1 MYARRR
7 APASYEAVAHRG
19 GRALML
25 CPTHGAICQ
34 ITALTGTTWRPRPPQ
49 GIGTMNEH
57 AKVMAPGDAATSSF
71 ELHEATI
78 DQMHAAIKA
87 GEITVVQ
94 IVQHYIDRA
103 RAYNGVASML
113 VTEDGAPVPDVPGTV
128 RATHAL
134 AFPTETVKIS
144 DVLPDYDKYKGKPIE
159 FGRMETTASDP
170 SVYQQYGMIVGKPD
184 AGQVNALATLNIRGE
199 RSVTCKGDFDRH
211 PDDGPLPEGAPAAAE
226 ILRHYPDAL
235 EMAAALDAEWGTNP
249 DLEKM
254 PLYGVVF
261 SFKDPFDCKD
271 MRSTGAGDANYD
283 VDFPAEDHI
292 LVAQIRKKGGIIFA
306 KAINTEY
313 NGRAGDPGG
322 RNTPD
327 KVLPSVLG
335 YQRSSW
341 GGNPSNPYDT
351 TRAASLGSSSGSGV
365 SVSANLCMISLGEET
380 RASCRGPSNHNSIA
394 LILPHK
400 AMIGFDGGA
409 IGADIYCDRTGIHAR
424 KIADAAKV
432 LDALKDENEGYYDP
446 RDPFTTVPRSSV
458 LSTPYLSHAK
468 GSGEKGA
475 LKGVRLGV
483 VRESMITAG
492 SKAAEPVT
500 QAAAKELKA
509 VMKDHLGATLVE
521 STDPRWTRDPEV
533 EVMTVDFRK
542 ALARLVPVF
551 MPDLMFRLKADGTP
565 LFKEFAD
572 AIQPTE
578 FLPGKIFGSGSM
590 KPIDYFVAMA
600 DGNIEPPSNLDI
612 ATVQQQ
618 ELATTFRY
626 HLPQYLTR
634 RARDWEKKGITETLI
649 NFEEMNKRSKF
660 WGDDQRAA
668 FMNWQE
674 TDDPRNPLDGRQ
686 GVNERIM
693 LRELLRRTDMMVI
706 LENKLDCFV
715 RLHTPLPPAKIG
727 GANEPG
733 TIQNLRLE
741 SFFGPNGGLSEVL
754 IPAGFVR
761 TVYDPVFKLNAE
773 GTAYVPTLSDVPTE
787 LPAPG
792 LPFSF
797 TFRAEPGKEDILLK
811 VASSYENASKRRVPP
826 PAFGPIPMRK

>member
-1 MYARRR
+1 
-7 APASYEAVAHRG
+7 
-19 GRALML
+19 
-25 CPTHGAICQ
+25 
-34 ITALTGTTWRPRPPQ
+34 
-49 GIGTMNEH
+49 
-57 AKVMAPGDAATSSF
+57 
-71 ELHEATI
+71 
-78 DQMHAAIKA
+78 MHAAIVA
-87 GEITVVQ
+87 GEITCVQ

-103 RAYNGVASML
+103 RAFNGVASML
-113 VTEDGAPVPDVPGTV
+113 VTEDGAPVPELPGTV
-128 RATHAL
+128 RATAPL
-134 AFPTETVKIS
+134 KFPTQTVKAS
-144 DVLPDYDKYKGKPIE
+144 DILPDLDKYQGPPLE

-170 SVYQQYGMIVGKPD
+170 TVYQQYGMLVGIPN
-184 AGQVNALATLNIRGE
+184 AGQVNGIGTLNIRGE
-199 RSVTCKGDFDRH
+199 RSVTCRGDFDLH
-211 PDDGPLPEGAPAAAE
+211 PSKGPLPAGAPAVAE
-226 ILRHYPDAL
+226 IFRHYPDAL
-235 EMAAALDAEWGTNP
+235 EQAALLDAEYGTNP
-249 DLEKM
+249 DLEKL
-254 PLYGVVF
+254 PLYGVCF

-271 MRSTGAGDANYD
+271 MRSTGGGDAAYD
-283 VDFPAEDHI
+283 MDAPAKDHVLVD
-292 LVAQIRKKGGIIFA
+292 QIRKKGGIIFC

-322 RNTPD
+322 RHRPD
-327 KVLPSVLG
+327 KILPSVLG

-365 SVSANLCMISLGEET
+365 TVSANFCMISLGEET

-432 LDALKDENEGYYDP
+432 LDALKDPEQGYYDP

-458 LSTPYLSHAK
+458 LATPYLSHAK
-468 GSGEKGA
+468 GSGAAGA
-475 LKGVRLGV
+475 LTGIRLGV
-483 VRESMITAG
+483 IRESMITAG
-492 SKAAEPVT
+492 SKAAEPIA
-500 QAAAKELKA
+500 QAAVKEINTIL
-509 VMKDHLGATLVE
+509 KDHLGATLVE
-521 STDPRWTRDPEV
+521 SQDRRWTPDGSIEQ
-533 EVMTVDFRK
+533 MKVDFRK

-551 MPDLMFRLKADGTP
+551 MPDLMFRLTPQGEP
-565 LFKEFAD
+565 LFKEFAE

-578 FLPGKIFGSGSM
+578 FMPGKVFGSGTM

-600 DGNIEPPSNLDI
+600 DSVITPPSNLDI

-618 ELATTFRY
+618 ELANTFRY

-634 RARDWEKKGITETLI
+634 RAADWAEKGITETLI
-649 NFEEMNKRSKF
+649 NFEELNKRSKY

-668 FMNWQE
+668 FLNWE
-674 TDDPRNPLDGRQ
+674 EIADPRNPWEGRQ

-693 LRELLRRTDMMVI
+693 LRELLRRCDMMVI
-706 LENKLDCFV
+706 LENKLDAFV

-741 SFFGPNGGLSEVL
+741 SFYGPNGGLTEVL

-761 TVYDPVFKLNAE
+761 TVYDPVL
-773 GTAYVPTLSDVPTE
+773 TLSDDGKRYVPKLSDVATE
-787 LPAPG
+787 LPEPG
-792 LPFSF
+792 LPFSLV
-797 TFRAEPGKEDILLK
+797 FRAEPGKEDLLLK

-826 PAFGPIPMRK
+826 PAFGPIPRSS